1 MVLSFPILADY
12 AWVEAGGKLL
22 YLTHGHH
29 ISEAT
34 YTRIGAGN
42 VLLSG
47 HTHVPK
53 CEIVS
58 GVLHLNPGSTSI
70 PKEGSVK
77 SYMTFDG
84 KTFLWKNLENGDV
97 YSEKQL

>member
-1 MVLSFPILADY
+1 
-12 AWVEAGGKLL
+12 KQ
-22 YLTHGHH
+22 
-29 ISEAT
+29 
-34 YTRIGAGN
+34 IGAGN

-47 HTHVPK
+47 HTHVPL
-53 CEIVS
+53 CETVD

-84 KTFLWKNLENGDV
+84 VTFSWKNLETGET
-97 YSEKQL
+97 YMEK